1 MKEYQG
7 INSYTN
13 DRSSV
18 VTIGTFD
25 GVHLGHTAIL
35 NHLVTT
41 AKNNNLDSV
50 ILTFFP
56 HPRMVLQKEFQLK
69 LINSINE
76 RKELL
81 KKRGLDHL
89 VIHPFTKE
97 FSRLNASDYVRDFLV
112 NRLHVKKVIIGY
124 DHRFGRN
131 RNATIEDLREYGKT
145 YGFDVI
151 EISAQQL
158 DEVSVSST
166 KIRNAL
172 NQGDIDMANAYLGY
186 PFMLTGTIVEG
197 RGIGKTL
204 NFPTANLNIEEEYK
218 LIPKIGV
225 YITRSEINGKLVY
238 GLTNIGVNPTVGGRK
253 KTIETHFLDFNEDL
267 YNQKIR
273 LEFLKW
279 IRDEEHFGSVNELR
293 AAIQNDEIIT
303 REFLEKHE

>member
-1 MKEYQG
+1 MKEYHG

-13 DRSSV
+13 NRSSV

-35 NHLVTT
+35 NHLIT
-41 AKNNNLDSV
+41 AAKESDLDSV

-56 HPRMVLQKEFQLK
+56 HPRMILQKEFQLK

-76 RKELL
+76 KKELL
-81 KKRGLDHL
+81 EKSGLDHL

-131 RNATIEDLREYGKT
+131 RNATIEDLREFGKT
-145 YGFDVI
+145 YGFEVI

-158 DEVSVSST
+158 NEVSVSST

-172 NQGDIDMANAYLGY
+172 NNGDIEKANAYLGY
-186 PFMLTGTIVEG
+186 PFMLSGIIVEG

-204 NFPTANLNIEEEYK
+204 DFPTANLKIDEDYK

-225 YITRSEINGKLVY
+225 YIVRSEINGKMVY
-238 GLTNIGVNPTVGGRK
+238 GITNIGVNPTVGGSKR
-253 KTIETHFLDFNEDL
+253 TIETYFLDFNDDL
-267 YNQKIR
+267 YNKKIR
-273 LEFLKW
+273 LELLKR
-279 IRDEEHFGSVNELR
+279 IRDEEHFGSIDELR
-293 AAIQNDEIIT
+293 SSIKKDET
-303 REFLEKHE
+303 FARAFLEKYA

>member
-1 MKEYQG
+1 MKEYHG

-13 DRSSV
+13 NRSSV

-35 NHLVTT
+35 NHLIT
-41 AKNNNLDSV
+41 AAKESDLDSV

-56 HPRMVLQKEFQLK
+56 HPRMILQKEFQLK

-76 RKELL
+76 KKELL
-81 KKRGLDHL
+81 EKSGLDHL

-131 RNATIEDLREYGKT
+131 RNATIEDLREFGKT
-145 YGFDVI
+145 YGFEVI

-158 DEVSVSST
+158 NEVSVSST

-172 NQGDIDMANAYLGY
+172 NNGDIEKANAYLGY
-186 PFMLTGTIVEG
+186 PFMLSGTIVEG

-204 NFPTANLNIEEEYK
+204 DFPTANLKIDEDYK

-225 YITRSEINGKLVY
+225 YIVRSEINGKMVY
-238 GLTNIGVNPTVGGRK
+238 GLTNIGVNPTVGGSKR
-253 KTIETHFLDFNEDL
+253 TIETYFLDFNDDL
-267 YNQKIR
+267 YNKKIR
-273 LEFLKW
+273 LELLKR
-279 IRDEEHFGSVNELR
+279 IRDEEHFGSIDELR
-293 AAIQNDEIIT
+293 SSIKKDET
-303 REFLEKHE
+303 FARAFLEKYA